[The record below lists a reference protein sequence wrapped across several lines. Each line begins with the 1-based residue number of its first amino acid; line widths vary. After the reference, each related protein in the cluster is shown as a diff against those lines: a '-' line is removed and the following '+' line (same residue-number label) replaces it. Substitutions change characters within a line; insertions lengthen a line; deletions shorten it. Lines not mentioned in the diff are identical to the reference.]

1 MIQTAVK
8 VLTLGFFISMI
19 SGFVL
24 YRSGYFEAEHA
35 HYALQ
40 KSPNGGELNNVIIEQ
55 DSTKTETIRQMNNM
69 PIMPSSK
76 SMSPMLNIEDLV
88 PSSKSMLHPI
98 DIDWDSVFLVD
109 NPYASSSKS
118 TILNHDWIKLL
129 DIKALSK
136 SIVQPKTL
144 KVDISS
150 VEKDTE
156 MNTAVK
162 ATTIEKKEKPRIQ
175 KEKPDGISWGMI
187 GLGVLGILFVGIG
200 SILYFKRR
208 SK

>member
-1 MIQTAVK
+1 
-8 VLTLGFFISMI
+8 MI

-40 KSPNGGELNNVIIEQ
+40 KSPNGGELNNVSIEQ
-55 DSTKTETIRQMNNM
+55 DSTKTDTIRQMNNM

-76 SMSPMLNIEDLV
+76 SITPAFNLKKYEQKQLRQEIM
-88 PSSKSMLHPI
+88 PSSKSMSHPI
-98 DIDWDSVFLVD
+98 RMYPDLDVELE
-109 NPYASSSKS
+109 NPYVSSSKS
-118 TILNHDWIKLL
+118 VIVHDFQREIENLFTSSEKQSKESAKKVEPDASKIQPEKL
-129 DIKALSK
+129 
-136 SIVQPKTL
+136 
-144 KVDISS
+144 
-150 VEKDTE
+150 E
-156 MNTAVK
+156 K
-162 ATTIEKKEKPRIQ
+162 ATVPALNIEQQENQ
-175 KEKPDGISWGMI
+175 SVNEEKPDGVSWGMI